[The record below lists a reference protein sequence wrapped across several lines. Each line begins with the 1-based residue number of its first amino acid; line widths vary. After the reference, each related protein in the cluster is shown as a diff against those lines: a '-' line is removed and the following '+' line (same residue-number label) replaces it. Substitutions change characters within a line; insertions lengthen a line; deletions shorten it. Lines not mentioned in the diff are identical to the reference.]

1 MIYSY
6 RVFQD
11 GIATDT
17 VMDFQ
22 FRVADRP
29 SEIDLGDGRVARHI
43 LVPVANMSGQWAR
56 SAGTPKTI
64 KGER

>member
-11 GIATDT
+11 GEPTDI
-17 VMDFQ
+17 VMDYQ
-22 FRVADRP
+22 FKIADRP

-43 LVPVANMSGQWAR
+43 LVPIANMSTQWAK
-56 SAGTPKTI
+56 SAGTPKTVS
-64 KGER
+64 K

>member
-11 GIATDT
+11 DEPTDT
-17 VMDFQ
+17 VMDFM
-22 FRVADRP
+22 FKVADRP
-29 SEIDLGDGRVARHI
+29 NQIDLGDGRVAKYI

-56 SAGTPKTI
+56 SAGTPKSVT
-64 KGER
+64 K

>member
-11 GIATDT
+11 GVATDT
-17 VMDFQ
+17 IMDFS

-29 SEIDLGDGRVARHI
+29 SEIDLGDGKVAKHI
-43 LVPVANMSGQWAR
+43 LVPIANMSGQWAR

-64 KGER
+64 SK